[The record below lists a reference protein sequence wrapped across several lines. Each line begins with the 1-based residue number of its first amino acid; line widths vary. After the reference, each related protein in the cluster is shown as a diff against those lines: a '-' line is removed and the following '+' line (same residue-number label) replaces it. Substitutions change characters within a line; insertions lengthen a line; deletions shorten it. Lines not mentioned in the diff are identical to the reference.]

1 MGPSIRTQPAAT
13 LPSGGDRGTT
23 LVACMLLAIGA
34 VMALA
39 WWDSARESEA
49 VFRDVGDEQSVLA
62 SVVAV
67 DLRAHL
73 EAIERALRAS
83 EIRRDEGGGG
93 LVVHLDA
100 PGGTRAATV
109 HAADLLGTLSG
120 RPGELRV
127 LLAPPGETRFY
138 TSDDEWL
145 SLGAVR
151 EALDRGLT
159 SVRLTRAE
167 AAAAGLVART
177 AMAGIARVDAA
188 PLGAWGVIAVG
199 TAARQR
205 DREMR
210 ALWRLV
216 LGVAVASGLV
226 LAFGGLAWRKQRKE
240 LALEQELAV
249 AHAQQVRDDRL
260 ARAER
265 AATMGT
271 FAMGVIH
278 EVSTPLGV
286 IVGRAEQLRG
296 RAGQD
301 ERAVYA
307 AQTILQQ
314 VDRIQVVIRR
324 FLDMARGGP
333 PMLSK
338 EHPGEV
344 LRAAASSVEHRF
356 ARATVSLATDA
367 PPDVEPVLCDRA
379 LLEQALVNLLL
390 NACDAC
396 KAGGHVDAAV
406 RQDSGRVAFV
416 VTDDGEGIAPG
427 AAARAKEPFFTTKA
441 PGAGTGLGLAIAS
454 EIAKSL
460 RGELTIAPNGARGTR
475 ASIELP
481 VASTASPRN

>member
-1 MGPSIRTQPAAT
+1 MTPTRSGWAAV
-13 LPSGGDRGTT
+13 LRGRGSS
-23 LVACMLLAIGA
+23 LVAFMLLAIGG

-39 WWDSARESEA
+39 WWDSRRESDA

-62 SVVAV
+62 DVVAV

-73 EAIERALRAS
+73 EAIAHRSPSVASLR
-83 EIRRDEGGGG
+83 
-93 LVVHLDA
+93 
-100 PGGTRAATV
+100 
-109 HAADLLGTLSG
+109 AADLLGVLDR

-127 LLAPPGETRFY
+127 LLAPPQGETFY
-138 TSDDEWL
+138 ASDDDRL
-145 SLGAVR
+145 VLPAVR

-159 SVRLTRAE
+159 SVRLTRDE
-167 AAAAGLVART
+167 ASAAGLVART
-177 AMAGIARVDAA
+177 AMAGIARVDAGS
-188 PLGAWGVIAVG
+188 LGRWGVIAIG

-205 DREMR
+205 DRETR
-210 ALWRLV
+210 AFWRLV
-216 LGVAVASGLV
+216 LGVIIASGLI
-226 LAFGGLAWRKQRKE
+226 LAFGGLALRKQRKE
-240 LALEQELAV
+240 LALEQELTV
-249 AHAQQVRDDRL
+249 AHVQQARDDRL

-265 AATMGT
+265 VATMGT

-333 PMLSK
+333 PVLAK
-338 EHPGEV
+338 ERAGELV
-344 LRAAASSVEHRF
+344 RAAASSVEHRF
-356 ARATVSLATDA
+356 VKAGVSLATDTPA
-367 PPDVEPVLCDRA
+367 EALLVLCDRA

-396 KAGGHVDAAV
+396 QAGGHVLAAV
-406 RQDSGRVAFV
+406 RSDAERVAFV
-416 VTDDGEGIAPG
+416 VTDDGEGIAPD

-441 PGAGTGLGLAIAS
+441 PGTGTGLGLAIAS

-460 RGELTIAPNGARGTR
+460 RGELTIAPNGVGGTR
-475 ASIELP
+475 ASIEIP
-481 VASTASPRN
+481 AAG